1 MEHTTPTKRKN
12 LIAAVTL
19 PPDLHQR
26 VADIARDRE
35 WSFAQTG
42 RYLIKLGLEKLDPQ
56 LNQTATQPTTAT
68 N

>member
-19 PPDLHQR
+19 PPELHQS
-26 VADIARDRE
+26 VTEIARDRE

-42 RYLIKLGLEKLDPQ
+42 RYLIKLGLEKLEEVTKP
-56 LNQTATQPTTAT
+56 ATQEPAA